1 MRDTLFYTKYIGVS
15 LMSLKVVAAIDS
27 FKGSISSLEA
37 GQAARE
43 GILRAVPDA
52 RVQVC
57 PLADG
62 GEGTMEALVEA
73 LGGER
78 CRVKV
83 TGPLGTPVTC
93 TYGIIRETKTAVMEM
108 SQAAGITLVPE
119 KKRNPMHTTTF
130 GVGEMIRDAL
140 EKGCQKFIMG
150 IGGSATNDGGAGML
164 MALGYDLLDPDGRPI
179 PYGAAGLEKLDH
191 IRTDHV
197 LPQLSQSTFTIA
209 CDVDNPL
216 CGSRGCSVVF
226 GPQKGADEAMIRQM
240 DPWLERFAHLAKG
253 VFPDADPALPGS
265 GAAGGLGAALMVF
278 LNGTLKSG
286 IETVLDL
293 VEFDRKLNGVSL
305 VVTGEGATDW
315 QSVFGKVMQGVGV
328 HCKRQGIPAVAI
340 VGSMGQ
346 GAEDIFDYGID
357 SMITTVN
364 GIMPL
369 DEALERAEELY
380 LCAARRLF
388 RMLKAGR
395 AL

>member
-1 MRDTLFYTKYIGVS
+1 
-15 LMSLKVVAAIDS
+15 MSLKVVAAIDS
-27 FKGSISSLEA
+27 FKGSMSSLEA

-216 CGSRGCSVVF
+216 CGSRGCSAVF

-265 GAAGGLGAALMVF
+265 GAAGGLGFAFRTF
-278 LNGTLKSG
+278 LNGSLESG
-286 IETVLDL
+286 IQIVIRETGLETYIREAD
-293 VEFDRKLNGVSL
+293 
-305 VVTGEGATDW
+305 VVITGEGRLDEQTAM
-315 QSVFGKVMQGVGV
+315 GKAPAGVACLGKKYGKTV
-328 HCKRQGIPAVAI
+328 IAVA
-340 VGSMGQ
+340 GSV
-346 GAEDIFDYGID
+346 APSARICNEKGID
-357 SMITTVN
+357 AYFPILRGICTLQEAMAPENAKRNMSDTVEQ
-364 GIMPL
+364 IFRLIKL
-369 DEALERAEELY
+369 DKKCY
-380 LCAARRLF
+380 DSLCEQ
-388 RMLKAGR
+388 
-395 AL
+395 

>member
-1 MRDTLFYTKYIGVS
+1 
-15 LMSLKVVAAIDS
+15 
-27 FKGSISSLEA
+27 
-37 GQAARE
+37 
-43 GILRAVPDA
+43 
-52 RVQVC
+52 
-57 PLADG
+57 
-62 GEGTMEALVEA
+62 
-73 LGGER
+73 
-78 CRVKV
+78 
-83 TGPLGTPVTC
+83 
-93 TYGIIRETKTAVMEM
+93 MEM

-216 CGSRGCSVVF
+216 CGSRGCSAVF

-265 GAAGGLGAALMVF
+265 GAAGGLGFAFRTF
-278 LNGTLKSG
+278 LNGSLESG
-286 IETVLDL
+286 IQIVIRETGLETYIREAD
-293 VEFDRKLNGVSL
+293 
-305 VVTGEGATDW
+305 VVITGEGRLDEQTAM
-315 QSVFGKVMQGVGV
+315 GKAPAGVACLGKKYGKTV
-328 HCKRQGIPAVAI
+328 IAVA
-340 VGSMGQ
+340 GSV
-346 GAEDIFDYGID
+346 APSARICNEKGID
-357 SMITTVN
+357 AYFPILRGICTLQEAMAPENAKRNMSDTVEQ
-364 GIMPL
+364 IFRLIKL
-369 DEALERAEELY
+369 DKKCY
-380 LCAARRLF
+380 DSLCEQ
-388 RMLKAGR
+388 
-395 AL
+395 